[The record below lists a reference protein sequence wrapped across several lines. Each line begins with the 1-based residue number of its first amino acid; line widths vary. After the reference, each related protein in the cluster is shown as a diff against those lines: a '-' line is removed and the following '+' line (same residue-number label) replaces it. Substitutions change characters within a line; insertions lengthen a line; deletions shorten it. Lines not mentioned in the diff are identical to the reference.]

1 MLGRG
6 DKGRDE
12 YEHRDSL
19 RAVRPHRSDQVGSGP
34 SLHKMT
40 PKEES
45 GSMPQPLYNI

>member
-19 RAVRPHRSDQVGSGP
+19 RAARPHRSDQVGSGP

-40 PKEES
+40 PQRGKWLHAS
-45 GSMPQPLYNI
+45 ATV